1 MCDWID
7 REKKRNEERVEVV
20 RRSCEVLAT
29 FAGHLRLKRG
39 NILGHVTSVGAVAMS
54 AVVCGKRSLF
64 DDLHGSPPIAK
75 RIRCGG
81 NSPIR
86 FQSVVSPV
94 RIGAVGAA
102 EAGSPGRPSV
112 SYLEDLTQLRA
123 LYPEMDGQLVER
135 VYDSC
140 GRNLD
145 SAIKSLTDLRL
156 SSAEHVSVC
165 ETGGHATPSAPSSSA
180 SCAAVSEGYAQA
192 SSSQSPSVEVKA
204 PQLAGNVPADGAEWV
219 DLLVREMMGAVD
231 LDDARLRA
239 TRALEAFEKIV
250 ASRAG
255 VISEVLKKENISL
268 KEQIQGLLRDNHI
281 LKRAVAIQ
289 HERQVE
295 HEERSRELQA
305 VKQLLAQHQEQLR
318 MLEVNNYALTMHL
331 RKAQE
336 GSSIPAVQVSVCR
349 RVRFLRTEASRVIRL
364 KVPISPQT
372 EINVLIV

>member
-1 MCDWID
+1 
-7 REKKRNEERVEVV
+7 
-20 RRSCEVLAT
+20 
-29 FAGHLRLKRG
+29 
-39 NILGHVTSVGAVAMS
+39 MS

-86 FQSVVSPV
+86 FQSVVSPF
-94 RIGAVGAA
+94 RIGAAGAV

-112 SYLEDLTQLRA
+112 SYLEELTQLRA
-123 LYPEMDGQLVER
+123 LYSEMDGQLVER
-135 VYDSC
+135 VYESC

-156 SSAEHVSVC
+156 SSGEQVSPC
-165 ETGGHATPSAPSSSA
+165 ENGGHATPSTAPSPSA
-180 SCAAVSEGYAQA
+180 TCETVNEGYAQA
-192 SSSQSPSVEVKA
+192 TSSQCMPQEEKST
-204 PQLAGNVPADGAEWV
+204 PQLPGNVPTDGAEWV

-250 ASRAG
+250 ASRTG

-268 KEQIQGLLRDNHI
+268 KEQIQVLLRDNHI
-281 LKRAVAIQ
+281 LKRAVTIQ
-289 HERQVE
+289 HERQLE

-318 MLEVNNYALTMHL
+318 MLEINNYALTMHL

-336 GSSIPAVQVSVCR
+336 GSSIPG
-349 RVRFLRTEASRVIRL
+349 RFHPDLF
-364 KVPISPQT
+364 
-372 EINVLIV
+372 